1 MSQRDDIARLNALV
15 DGELSPGEHA
25 ALAARLA
32 TDRDFAHAYATFTR
46 LKACVVES
54 AEAVPVADIA
64 LHARRSRRP
73 ILVAAIVGA
82 AAAACLALLFGA
94 TTLIAPR
101 QPTPVVL
108 SANEAITLVALPEAP
123 VIPDLA
129 VAGLRLVGTTV
140 EAAGPS
146 RILVADYRGPRGCRL
161 ELHVRRADMA
171 APVAEGTARHS
182 WVVGSLAY
190 DLVAYGMPQA
200 RFAVV
205 AEAAEQA
212 TRSRRMP
219 EPASQRLR
227 EASVAAPPCVA

>member
-1 MSQRDDIARLNALV
+1 MPQRDDIARLNALV

-25 ALAARLA
+25 ALAARVA
-32 TDRDFAHAYATFTR
+32 TDREFAHAYATLTR

-54 AEAVPVADIA
+54 AEAVPAADIA
-64 LHARRSRRP
+64 LHAKRRRRP
-73 ILVAAIVGA
+73 VLVAAMVG
-82 AAAACLALLFGA
+82 AAAACLALVFGA
-94 TTLIAPR
+94 AMLLAPR

-108 SANEAITLVALPEAP
+108 SASEAITMVALPEAP

-140 EAAGPS
+140 DLTGPA

-161 ELHVRRADMA
+161 ELHVRRAGSA
-171 APVAEGTARHS
+171 APEAEGTARRS
-182 WVVGSLAY
+182 WVVGNLAY
-190 DLVAYGMPQA
+190 DLIAHGMPEA

-212 TRSRRMP
+212 TRSHRVP
-219 EPASQRLR
+219 ESAGRRLR
-227 EASVAAPPCVA
+227 EASVAAPPCLA